1 MLTFYFVLFLQF
13 VMLERKRV
21 RLAYLTS
28 RVSEKSVIRMSV
40 FRSNISSEVVEGV
53 LHDAT

>member
-1 MLTFYFVLFLQF
+1 MLTFYFVSFLQF

-40 FRSNISSEVVEGV
+40 FRSNISNEVVEGV